1 MNLFQ
6 ELTSMFSRN
15 QFVVKPPKGTDY
27 FPLGIHKGNR
37 RGSITK
43 YPEVKLVT
51 LKEVADYIATVNDQR
66 LDEVLIVGNYTGG
79 RDIFVTAG
87 DSVRFTSTSKITM
100 GDDTNDNIN
109 DSKFDIFH
117 NGTNAVITN
126 KKGKLALIN
135 EEEDTIM
142 PFQLNEGSGVTTYF
156 EADPSGAARLVR
168 YYKDILLK
176 DNVLLNAGDG
186 KDFRFYHTGSH
197 SYLEV
202 GPSAPGNLYIRNRNE
217 SGDVIFA
224 ADTDGMGTT
233 DTYFMINSS
242 SLQTQFF
249 YDVELQDHK
258 KLGLGDSMDMTLRH
272 TGTQAYITNSTGKL
286 DIHSTTGNLQLTSGT
301 QIDIGNNSGVLYT
314 LPLADGTAGQV
325 IKTDGSGNLSF
336 QNDADA
342 QNVFQKIAVSGQN
355 DVEADASNDT
365 LTFIAGTGITLAT
378 DQAADSVTF
387 TNSAPNVDQN
397 LYQTIAIQNS
407 GGTTNIPATTTTDTF
422 TLKEGSGIILDEDT
436 TNQLVSI
443 RQSSES
449 LHTKGSWLPILN
461 SRVGTTQ
468 QAGWSVDYTAGIQQ
482 GRWHRHGNLV
492 TAMFKLSIPTN
503 AITKSGSNG
512 ILYIENFPYDWASG
526 NAFHSVSLQ
535 RCDGLLP
542 TTSFGSHGQFMFT
555 TYYATHF
562 NTDGAI
568 EIRGTAVAGGSI
580 VQAEIILENAIP
592 STSAIIKLEGHII
605 YETNDASIHST
616 ASVDS

>member
-1 MNLFQ
+1 
-6 ELTSMFSRN
+6 MFSRN

-87 DSVRFTSTSKITM
+87 DSVRFTTTSMITM
-100 GDDTNDNIN
+100 GDDSNDNID
-109 DSKFDIFH
+109 DSKLDIYH
-117 NGTNAVITN
+117 NGSEGAFVN
-126 KKGKLALIN
+126 KAGKISLIN
-135 EEEDTIM
+135 KVEKNKIVFLLD
-142 PFQLNEGSGVTTYF
+142 EGSGITEYF
-156 EADPSGAARLVR
+156 EADAAGAARLVR
-168 YYKDILLK
+168 YHKDILLK

-242 SLQTQFF
+242 ALQTQFF
-249 YDVELQDHK
+249 YNLELQDNV

-272 TGTQAYITNSTGKL
+272 TGSQAQIHNTTGIL
-286 DIHSTTGNLQLTSGT
+286 DIKSTTGNLKLSSGT

-397 LYQTIAIQNS
+397 LYETIAIQNS
-407 GGTTNIPATTTTDTF
+407 SGTTNIPATTKTDTF
-422 TLKEGSGIILDEDT
+422 TFKEGTGIILDEDT

-461 SRVGTTQ
+461 SRVGITQ
-468 QAGWSVDYTAGIQQ
+468 QAAWEVDYTGGIQQ

-503 AITKSGSNG
+503 SITKSGNNG
-512 ILYIENFPYDWASG
+512 ILYIENFPYDWAAG

-535 RCDGLLP
+535 RCDGFLP
-542 TTSFGSHGQFMFT
+542 TPSFGSHGQYMFT
-555 TYYATHF
+555 SYYGTHF
-562 NTDGAI
+562 NSDGAI

-605 YETNDASIHST
+605 YETNDASVHST